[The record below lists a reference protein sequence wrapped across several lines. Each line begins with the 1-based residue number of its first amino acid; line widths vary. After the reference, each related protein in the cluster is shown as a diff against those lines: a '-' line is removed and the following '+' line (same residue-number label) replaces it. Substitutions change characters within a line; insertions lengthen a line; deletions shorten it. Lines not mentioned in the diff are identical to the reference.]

1 MGITFC
7 CPGYRFRLKPFYTT
21 LFTGGIVF
29 IKFLL
34 IAAIALPISS
44 FARLPDH
51 PNDLDLTKFSCSR
64 LEQQNGQR
72 FLSEIHF
79 AKAGHINIPKP
90 TNTPDLGSA
99 SGIANKSAIE
109 GEVLSYL
116 IRNDEKI
123 YISGY
128 SLFSISYHDQI
139 ISGMTGDPYSRAD
152 GSFSLVPLSNGLN
165 GFWRFSYTGLN
176 NQQIT
181 AEFKCIYNTR
191 NVEN

>member
-1 MGITFC
+1 
-7 CPGYRFRLKPFYTT
+7 
-21 LFTGGIVF
+21 VF

-34 IAAIALPISS
+34 IAAIAIPFTA

-79 AKAGHINIPKP
+79 AKAGQINIPKP
-90 TNTPDLGSA
+90 TNMPDLGSP
-99 SGIANKSAIE
+99 SGITTKSSIE

-116 IRNDEKI
+116 LRNDEKI

-139 ISGMTGDPYSRAD
+139 ISGMTGDPLTSSD
-152 GSFSLVPLSNGLN
+152 GSFTLTRLRNRTNGPWLFSHTGIN
-165 GFWRFSYTGLN
+165 G
-176 NQQIT
+176 QHIT
-181 AEFKCIYNTR
+181 AEFSCVYSGSN
-191 NVEN
+191 